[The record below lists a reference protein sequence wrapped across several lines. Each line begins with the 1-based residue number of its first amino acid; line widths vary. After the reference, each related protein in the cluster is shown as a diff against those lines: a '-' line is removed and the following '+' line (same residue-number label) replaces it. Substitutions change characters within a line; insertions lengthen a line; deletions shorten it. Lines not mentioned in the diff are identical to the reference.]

1 MMLEEIK
8 KYLRISNTAYDA
20 EITDLIEAAK
30 ADLRLSGVIN
40 IDETDALI
48 KRAVSTYVKANF
60 GWNNPDVDKLQNS
73 YNLLKGHLTLSAEYT
88 EVEDAIS

>member
-1 MMLEEIK
+1 MLEEIK

-20 EITDLIEAAK
+20 EITDLINAAK

-73 YNLLKGHLTLSAEYT
+73 YNLLKGHLTFSAEYT

>member
-1 MMLEEIK
+1 MLEEIK

-73 YNLLKGHLTLSAEYT
+73 YNLLKGHLTFSAEYT

>member
-1 MMLEEIK
+1 MLEEIK

-20 EITDLIEAAK
+20 EITDLINAAK

>member
-1 MMLEEIK
+1 MLEEIK

>member
-1 MMLEEIK
+1 MLEEIK

-20 EITDLIEAAK
+20 EITDLIDAAK

-40 IDETDALI
+40 IDETDTLI

-60 GWNNPDVDKLQNS
+60 GWNNPDADKLTNS
-73 YNLLKGHLTLSAEYT
+73 YNSLKSHLSLSVEYT
-88 EVEDAIS
+88 EVDDVIS